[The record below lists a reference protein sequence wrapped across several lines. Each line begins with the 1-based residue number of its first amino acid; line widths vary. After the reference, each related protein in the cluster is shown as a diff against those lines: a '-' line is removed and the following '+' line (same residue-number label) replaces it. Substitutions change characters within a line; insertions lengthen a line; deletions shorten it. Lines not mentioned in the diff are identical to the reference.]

1 MKKLALAAALVMVG
15 SAAFA
20 GTLAPP
26 VMEPEVI
33 VAQTG
38 SSTGAIV
45 VGLMAL
51 VLLAALR

>member
-1 MKKLALAAALVMVG
+1 MKKLVLAAALVMVG
-15 SAAFA
+15 TAAFA

-26 VMEPEVI
+26 VMEPEVV
-33 VAQTG
+33 VAQTASHSG
-38 SSTGAIV
+38 LLI